1 MEAGVHDLYLLAA
14 EHLGQ
19 VKVSMFRGD
28 CMKSSTSFMAA
39 RLQLQQL
46 SSVMRPVSPC
56 WPGAGQ
62 QQLCAARLARAPH
75 TDLA

>member
-1 MEAGVHDLYLLAA
+1 MV
-14 EHLGQ
+14 
-19 VKVSMFRGD
+19 
-28 CMKSSTSFMAA
+28 SSTSFMAA

-46 SSVMRPVSPC
+46 SSVMRPVSPR

-75 TDLA
+75 IDLA

>member
-1 MEAGVHDLYLLAA
+1 
-14 EHLGQ
+14 
-19 VKVSMFRGD
+19 
-28 CMKSSTSFMAA
+28 MKSSTSFMAA

-75 TDLA
+75 IDLAQIS